1 MGTFSKLVIC
11 VVMLRGRHRGLPVAL
26 DRAIVFP
33 TEFVHKASEKVKELK
48 TKRRV
53 NAATSHAAAPTPVGQ
68 GEKLP
73 PVSENATSCSAIL
86 SAINDFS
93 IYYSYLL
100 SLLWFLYFWVCC

>member
-11 VVMLRGRHRGLPVAL
+11 IVMLRGRHRGLPVAL

-53 NAATSHAAAPTPVGQ
+53 EAATANDASPTVVGK

-73 PVSENATSCSAIL
+73 PVSEDATS
-86 SAINDFS
+86 
-93 IYYSYLL
+93 
-100 SLLWFLYFWVCC
+100 

>member
-1 MGTFSKLVIC
+1 MSTFSKLIIC

-33 TEFVHKASEKVKELK
+33 TEFVQKAGEKVKEMK

-53 NAATSHAAAPTPVGQ
+53 EVVPGAATTVVGQ

-73 PVSENATSCSAIL
+73 PVNEDTTM
-86 SAINDFS
+86 
-93 IYYSYLL
+93 
-100 SLLWFLYFWVCC
+100 